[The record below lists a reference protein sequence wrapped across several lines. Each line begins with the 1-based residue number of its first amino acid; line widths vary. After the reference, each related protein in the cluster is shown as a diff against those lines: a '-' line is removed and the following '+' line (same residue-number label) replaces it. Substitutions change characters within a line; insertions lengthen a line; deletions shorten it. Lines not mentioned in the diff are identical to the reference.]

1 MSTINQ
7 AENKQKFIDLLSL
20 TFTPVSFTYDETQ
33 QVSGS
38 LQFTI
43 LYTLKTKIRKSSGVT
58 YVEVSTP
65 EPGVTV
71 YSRVFNISDGVFS
84 NLKANTLLTYC
95 LTNFYKD
102 IFVVITF
109 LPRSKRLLISWL
121 QSPSAVILEPQKIK
135 SDTVSPSIS
144 HESQTVKKAEH
155 QRIGAFEL

>member
-43 LYTLKTKIRKSSGVT
+43 LYTLKTHIRKSSGVT

-84 NLKANTLLTYC
+84 NVKANTLLTYC

-102 IFVVITF
+102 IF
-109 LPRSKRLLISWL
+109 
-121 QSPSAVILEPQKIK
+121 A
-135 SDTVSPSIS
+135 DMA
-144 HESQTVKKAEH
+144 ES
-155 QRIGAFEL
+155 